1 MKIAFRHTASPV
13 PFGQINILGTTVAQF
28 QALSC
33 TRGLLF
39 ISLPT
44 TDCEVTSGR
53 KVLSGFMR
61 RSDCS
66 AEEKQ
71 GS

>member
-1 MKIAFRHTASPV
+1 MKIAFRHTVWPV
-13 PFGQINILGTTVAQF
+13 AFGRMNILGTTVTQF
-28 QALSC
+28 QVFSC
-33 TRGLLF
+33 TLGLLF
-39 ISLPT
+39 ISLPR

-53 KVLSGFMR
+53 EVLSGFMR
-61 RSDCS
+61 HSDCS